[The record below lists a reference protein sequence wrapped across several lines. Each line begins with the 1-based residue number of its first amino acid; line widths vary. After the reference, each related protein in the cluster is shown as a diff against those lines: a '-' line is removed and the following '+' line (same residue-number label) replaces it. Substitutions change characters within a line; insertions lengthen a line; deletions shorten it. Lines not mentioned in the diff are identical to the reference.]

1 MEDFDEGVDR
11 SGATLTSV
19 GHAGEYRSRN
29 ARSTLSAREG
39 RWYLPIMSMRAVV
52 AESGAGPLAN
62 EVVVGSHRLLAD
74 EPEALG
80 GGDTGPGPYGLL
92 CAALGACT
100 SMTVRMYA
108 GRKDWPLERVE
119 VTVDHERVDGVDV
132 FTKSI
137 ELTGD
142 LDRDQ
147 VERLRE
153 IAGRCPVHRTLEASS
168 RVVTR

>member
-1 MEDFDEGVDR
+1 MEDLDEGVNR
-11 SGATLTSV
+11 YGATLTSV
-19 GHAGEYRSRN
+19 RHAGDYRSRN
-29 ARSTLSAREG
+29 AWSTLSACESH
-39 RWYLPIMSMRAVV
+39 WYLPIMSMRAVV
-52 AESGAGPLAN
+52 AESGDGPLAN
-62 EVVVGSHRLLAD
+62 EVTVGNHRLVAD

-80 GGDTGPGPYGLL
+80 GSDTGPGPYGLL

-100 SMTVRMYA
+100 SMTIRMDA

-132 FTKSI
+132 FTKAI
-137 ELTGD
+137 TLTGA
-142 LDRDQ
+142 LDQDQ
-147 VERLRE
+147 TERLRE

>member
-1 MEDFDEGVDR
+1 
-11 SGATLTSV
+11 
-19 GHAGEYRSRN
+19 
-29 ARSTLSAREG
+29 
-39 RWYLPIMSMRAVV
+39 MRAVV

-62 EVVVGSHRLLAD
+62 EVMVGNHRLVAD

-100 SMTVRMYA
+100 SMTIRMYA

-132 FTKSI
+132 FTKAI
-137 ELTGD
+137 ALTGP
-142 LDRDQ
+142 LDQDQ
-147 VERLRE
+147 TERLRE

>member
-1 MEDFDEGVDR
+1 MEDLDEGVDR
-11 SGATLTSV
+11 CGATLTSV
-19 GHAGEYRSRN
+19 RHAGQYRSRN
-29 ARSTLSAREG
+29 ARSTLSARES
-39 RWYLPIMSMRAVV
+39 RWYRPIMSMRAVV

-62 EVVVGSHRLLAD
+62 EVTVGNHFLVAD

-100 SMTVRMYA
+100 SMTIRMYA

-132 FTKSI
+132 FTKAI
-137 ELTGD
+137 ALTGA
-142 LDRDQ
+142 LDQDQ
-147 VERLRE
+147 TERLRE